1 MSKKHYNLM
10 PKLLIAIPCVAAVFF
25 MNGRWATSQASASP
39 YAALQGAKQS
49 PLQTS
54 ALESHEGITISA
66 RPWTDAALFKQKFPK
81 KSPFAAGVLAVQVAF
96 RNDSDQSVK
105 VGLDRIRLSFTLEDD
120 SRQELEPMKAADVA
134 DAILRPGGKDPTA
147 RRRLPVPITPSS
159 SSKGKDFT
167 ELQNQAQNA
176 AVPSSVVAAHSTV
189 QGLLYFDMQGQFDL
203 LHTAHLYIPDVTPMG
218 KQEGLTYF
226 EIDLSR

>member
-1 MSKKHYNLM
+1 M
-10 PKLLIAIPCVAAVFF
+10 AA
-25 MNGRWATSQASASP
+25 ATPQASASP

-66 RPWTDAALFKQKFPK
+66 RPWTDAALYKQKFPK

-134 DAILRPGGKDPTA
+134 DAILRPGGKDPIMSQAARSHHPEQQQQRQGLYRATKSSA
-147 RRRLPVPITPSS
+147 KRRRAFQR
-159 SSKGKDFT
+159 G
-167 ELQNQAQNA
+167 
-176 AVPSSVVAAHSTV
+176 
-189 QGLLYFDMQGQFDL
+189 
-203 LHTAHLYIPDVTPMG
+203 
-218 KQEGLTYF
+218 
-226 EIDLSR
+226 SRPQHRTRPFVF